1 MQFNYSILLRKK
13 KIKGM
18 KLFRHIKIGSK
29 HQSSRFALITEHI
42 EEAANMTIKPMYNIY
57 LANNDQTFTKYF

>member
-1 MQFNYSILLRKK
+1 MQFTFHILLQK

-18 KLFRHIKIGSK
+18 KLFRQIKVGSK

-42 EEAANMTIKPMYNIY
+42 AEAANMTIKPMYNRY
-57 LANNDQTFTKYF
+57 LANNDQPFTKYI

>member
-1 MQFNYSILLRKK
+1 MQFNFNILLQN

-18 KLFRHIKIGSK
+18 KLFRQIKVGSK

-42 EEAANMTIKPMYNIY
+42 EETANMTVKPMYNRY
-57 LANNDQTFTKYF
+57 LTNNDETFTKYF

>member
-1 MQFNYSILLRKK
+1 MQFNYNILLLK

-18 KLFRHIKIGSK
+18 KLFRHLKVGSK
-29 HQSSRFALITEHI
+29 HQSSRFAVITEHI
-42 EEAANMTIKPMYNIY
+42 GETANTTITPMYNRY

>member
-1 MQFNYSILLRKK
+1 
-13 KIKGM
+13 M
-18 KLFRHIKIGSK
+18 KVFRHIKIGSK

-42 EEAANMTIKPMYNIY
+42 EEAANMTIKPMYNRY